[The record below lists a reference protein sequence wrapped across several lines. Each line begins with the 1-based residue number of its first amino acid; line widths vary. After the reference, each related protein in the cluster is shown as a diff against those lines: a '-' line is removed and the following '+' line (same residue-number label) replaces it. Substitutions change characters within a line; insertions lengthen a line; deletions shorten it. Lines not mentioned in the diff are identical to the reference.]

1 MKKLVAVVLLLALI
15 TPVAALAMSEADVP
29 GCYVYYDLLK
39 SGAPQ
44 MTMFYLAPNYSC
56 YYLIQSYH
64 EDEPGIGRSY
74 VGYWEV
80 QGDGTIYAKTGN
92 NTDMVLIISEDASVA
107 YDKKLNQYFIN
118 ISKFDQY
125 VKVK

>member
-1 MKKLVAVVLLLALI
+1 MKKLVAIILLLALI
-15 TPVAALAMSEADVP
+15 APAASLALSEADVP

-80 QGDGTIYAKTGN
+80 QGDWTIYAKTGN
-92 NTDMVLIISEDASVA
+92 NTDMVLIISDDASVG
-107 YDKKLNQYFIN
+107 YDTNLNQ
-118 ISKFDQY
+118 
-125 VKVK
+125 